1 MQDTRCQFEGIMT
14 IGRHNSDKTTA
25 SAICY
30 GLIWI
35 ITLLSRAAD
44 SLKRQACI
52 SRHVIEAYCQ
62 IALLGGNGLPR
73 VQIGARPETA
83 IFTKVT
89 SAFGSNRVSANT
101 QTQVGPNGLE
111 TTRG

>member
-1 MQDTRCQFEGIMT
+1 MT
-14 IGRHNSDKTTA
+14 VRRHNSDKTTA

-52 SRHVIEAYCQ
+52 SRHVVEAYCQ
-62 IALLGGNGLPR
+62 IALLAGNGLPR

-111 TTRG
+111 TTSG